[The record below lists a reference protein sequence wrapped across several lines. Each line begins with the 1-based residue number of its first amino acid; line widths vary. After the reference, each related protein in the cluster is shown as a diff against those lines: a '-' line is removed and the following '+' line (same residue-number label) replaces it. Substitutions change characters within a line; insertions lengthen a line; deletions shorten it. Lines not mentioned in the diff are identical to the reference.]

1 MSELETG
8 ALGPGR
14 IESRELE
21 QGRGSS
27 FLDYAMSVIVSRAL
41 PDVRDGLKP
50 VHRRVLYSMWT
61 NGMQPNRPYKKSANI
76 VGYVMGNFHPH
87 GDQAIY
93 DTLVRMAQP
102 FSLRYP
108 LVDGQ
113 GNFGSLDDD
122 PPAAMRYTEC
132 RLTKLATEMLRD
144 IDMDTVDFG
153 PNYDES
159 KKEPLAMPSRFPN
172 LLVNGSSGIAVGMA
186 TNMPLHNLSET
197 IDAVVQLI
205 DKPDANVEDLMKH
218 IKGPDFPT
226 GAIIVGRSGIRD
238 AYRTGRGRII
248 MRARAHV
255 EELRGGKSAIV
266 VTELPY
272 GVKKGGD
279 SGVIKKIADL
289 VNEKV
294 LTEISDLADHSD
306 RTGMRIQV
314 ELKRDAVPQ
323 VALNK
328 LFKHTSLQSTFG
340 YNAVALVGGIPRTLS
355 LLELIRHYIDFQREI
370 VTRRAKFE
378 LRKAEDRAHVLE
390 GYLIAL
396 DNLDAVIALIR
407 AAADTEAAR
416 RQLMER
422 FKLSEIQASAILELR
437 LRALTALE
445 RKRVEDEHRD
455 LTERIAELRAL
466 LSDEARIDGVIKDEL
481 TELRD
486 IYARTDDRR
495 TEIVAAEE
503 ELELEDLIAEE
514 DMVIAIT
521 RSGYIKRLPVTAYRE
536 QRRGGIG
543 VMGMDLKE
551 DDYIEHLFV

>member
-1 MSELETG
+1 
-8 ALGPGR
+8 
-14 IESRELE
+14 
-21 QGRGSS
+21 
-27 FLDYAMSVIVSRAL
+27 
-41 PDVRDGLKP
+41 
-50 VHRRVLYSMWT
+50 
-61 NGMQPNRPYKKSANI
+61 
-76 VGYVMGNFHPH
+76 MGNYHPH

-159 KKEPLAMPSRFPN
+159 RKEPLALPSRFPN

-186 TNMPLHNLSET
+186 TNMPPHNLGEA

-238 AYRTGRGRII
+238 AYRTGRGRIV
-248 MRARAHV
+248 MRARAHI

-294 LTEISDLADHSD
+294 ITEVSDLADHSD
-306 RTGMRIQV
+306 RSGMRIQI
-314 ELKRDAVPQ
+314 ELKRDAIPQ

-328 LFKHTSLQSTFG
+328 LFKHTALQSTFG
-340 YNAVALVGGIPRTLS
+340 YNAVALADGVPRVMS
-355 LLELIRHYIDFQREI
+355 LLEHRAPLPRLPARGRHPPLEVRAAPEREA
-370 VTRRAKFE
+370 RARPPR
-378 LRKAEDRAHVLE
+378 LPDRA
-390 GYLIAL
+390 
-396 DNLDAVIALIR
+396 R
-407 AAADTEAAR
+407 QPR
-416 RQLMER
+416 RR
-422 FKLSEIQASAILELR
+422 DRPDPR
-437 LRALTALE
+437 LR
-445 RKRVEDEHRD
+445 RHR
-455 LTERIAELRAL
+455 LGPARA
-466 LSDEARIDGVIKDEL
+466 
-481 TELRD
+481 
-486 IYARTDDRR
+486 
-495 TEIVAAEE
+495 
-503 ELELEDLIAEE
+503 
-514 DMVIAIT
+514 
-521 RSGYIKRLPVTAYRE
+521 
-536 QRRGGIG
+536 
-543 VMGMDLKE
+543 
-551 DDYIEHLFV
+551 